1 MFYILASISTYKST
15 RASEEPEITT
25 KMIMPLITILPLLH
39 YGYRE
44 KSPLEIS
51 RLTPVIETIPTTVPS
66 IPKTQ
71 RTKTTTKKIE
81 STPST
86 TITTTTIPTTTATTT
101 TTSTTTFSSTTRRT
115 TTTSRYGCWFYPS
128 CPFL

>member
-1 MFYILASISTYKST
+1 
-15 RASEEPEITT
+15 
-25 KMIMPLITILPLLH
+25 MPLITILPLLH

-44 KSPLEIS
+44 KSPLEVS
-51 RLTPVIETIPTTVPS
+51 RLTPIIETIATTVAS
-66 IPKTQ
+66 APKTQ
-71 RTKTTTKKIE
+71 KTKATSKKIE

-86 TITTTTIPTTTATTT
+86 TSTTTTTATTTATTT
-101 TTSTTTFSSTTRRT
+101 TTSTTTRSSTTRRT

>member
-25 KMIMPLITILPLLH
+25 KMVMPLITILPLLH

-44 KSPLEIS
+44 KSPLEVS
-51 RLTPVIETIPTTVPS
+51 RLTPVIETIATTVPS
-66 IPKTQ
+66 VPKIQ
-71 RTKTTTKKIE
+71 KTKTTSTKIQ

-86 TITTTTIPTTTATTT
+86 TPATTTATTT
-101 TTSTTTFSSTTRRT
+101 TTPTTTLSTTTFSSTTRRT

>member
-1 MFYILASISTYKST
+1 MFYFLGSLPAYKST
-15 RASEEPEITT
+15 IASEITEITT
-25 KMIMPLITILPLLH
+25 KRIMPLITILPLLH

-44 KSPLEIS
+44 KSPLEVS
-51 RLTPVIETIPTTVPS
+51 RLTPVIETIATTVPS
-66 IPKTQ
+66 VPKIQ
-71 RTKTTTKKIE
+71 KIKTTSTKIQ

-86 TITTTTIPTTTATTT
+86 TPTTTTATTT
-101 TTSTTTFSSTTRRT
+101 TTPTTTISTTTFSSTTRRT